1 MLSFFCR
8 ARSAMKKS
16 SLQDI
21 EPNAST
27 ERLVNSSHPV
37 EEKDLYG
44 NHPTDRAD
52 NQNEFVWLRSHQV
65 NRLNR
70 ANKINRG
77 DGVNGSNGH

>member
-16 SLQDI
+16 SLQDT

-27 ERLVNSSHPV
+27 DRLVSSSHSA
-37 EEKDLYG
+37 EERGLYG

-52 NQNEFVWLRSHQV
+52 NQNEFVWLRSHQA

-70 ANKINRG
+70 ANKIHRG
-77 DGVNGSNGH
+77 DGANSGNGH